1 MALSYSISDQDPQT
15 YEEALHSA
23 LHNQWTSAMQAEYAS
38 LIENNTFTPVTDT
51 NSHKPIGCKWVY
63 KTKKNPNGSQCY
75 KARLMIKG

>member
-51 NSHKPIGCKWVY
+51 NSHKPI
-63 KTKKNPNGSQCY
+63 P
-75 KARLMIKG
+75 